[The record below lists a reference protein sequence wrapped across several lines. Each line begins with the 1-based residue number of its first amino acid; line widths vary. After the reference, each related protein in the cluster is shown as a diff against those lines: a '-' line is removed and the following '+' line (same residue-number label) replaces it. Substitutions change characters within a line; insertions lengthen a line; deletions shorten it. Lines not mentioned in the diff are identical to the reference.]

1 MKRLSLTARLS
12 LMFMLAV
19 TGVLAAA
26 GYFFSQLSEHHFDE
40 LDRHTLHE
48 KLEASRRL
56 LGELDDLQNFERVRP
71 QLQVLL
77 GGHSEMRGFIFDERG
92 AQLFPQPGVDE
103 AEPPLL
109 DYSLLTMTAKIGAA
123 LAVGITYPLLDLIG
137 REAGELT
144 LDGRV
149 WRGEAG
155 HVEIGAQ
162 RLTLLILLDVT
173 AHKAFFHTF
182 SGWLWAALVLCALL
196 SGLLGWLLVRS
207 GLRSLREVTQ
217 VAASVSAKS
226 LRERIPDESTPAE
239 LQQLVQAFNAM
250 LARLE
255 DAFVRLS
262 NFSADIAHE
271 LRTPLSNLMTHTE
284 VALTR
289 ARTLDQY
296 QDNLHSNLEELQR
309 MSRMIDDML
318 FLAKADNGL
327 IVPDAKP
334 VALEALCAQLLDYY
348 QLSADER
355 GVRFELFGA
364 GTIQGDLLMLR
375 RALSNLLSN
384 ALRYTPDGER
394 IRVTIERGAGHVT
407 LEVSNPGAT
416 IAPEHLERLFDRFY
430 RVDPARREG
439 SPSNAGLGL
448 AITRSIV
455 QAHQGRIHCSSAQGW
470 TTFCLEFPG

>member
-1 MKRLSLTARLS
+1 MTRLSLTARLS

-26 GYFFSQLSEHHFDE
+26 GYFFHQLSERHFNE
-40 LDRHTLHE
+40 LDQHTLHE
-48 KLEASRRL
+48 KLRAGEAL
-56 LGELDDLQNFERVRP
+56 LGELQADDDFERLRP
-71 QLQVLL
+71 RLQALL
-77 GGHSEMRGFIFDERG
+77 GGHSEIRGFVFDAAGR
-92 AQLFPQPGVDE
+92 QLFPEPLPGGAD
-103 AEPPLL
+103 P
-109 DYSLLTMTAKIGAA
+109 SLVA
-123 LAVGITYPLLDLIG
+123 LAAEHD
-137 REAGELT
+137 GELS
-144 LDGRV
+144 LDGRL
-149 WRGEAG
+149 WRAE
-155 HVEIGAQ
+155 VAQ
-162 RLTLLILLDVT
+162 VPVGQTALMLLILLDVT
-173 AHKAFFHTF
+173 VHKAFFHTF
-182 SGWLWAALVLCALL
+182 SGWLWGALILCAVL

-207 GLRSLREVTQ
+207 GLRPLRDVTQ

-334 VALEALCAQLLDYY
+334 VALEALCTQLLDYY

-355 GVRFELFGA
+355 GVRFELSGA

-394 IRVTIERGAGHVT
+394 IRVAIERGAGQVT

-455 QAHQGRIHCSSAQGW
+455 QAHRGRIQCSSAQGR
-470 TTFCLEFPG
+470 TSFVLEFPN

>member
-1 MKRLSLTARLS
+1 MRRLSLTARLS

-40 LDRHTLHE
+40 LDRHTLLE
-48 KLEASRRL
+48 KLEASQRL
-56 LGELDDLQNFERVRP
+56 LGRLGDVHEFPSIRP
-71 QLQVLL
+71 QMQALL
-77 GGHSEMRGFIFDERG
+77 DGHSEMRAFVFDEHG
-92 AQLFPQPGVDE
+92 AQLFPVPDRQL
-103 AEPPLL
+103 AEPRL
-109 DYSLLTMTAKIGAA
+109 SS
-123 LAVGITYPLLDLIG
+123 LIG
-137 REAGELT
+137 QQGKELAFE
-144 LDGRV
+144 GRL

-155 HVEIGAQ
+155 HAQIGAQ
-162 RLTLLILLDVT
+162 RLTVLILLDVT
-173 AHKAFFHTF
+173 VHKAFFRTF
-182 SGWLWAALVLCALL
+182 SGWLWGALVLCALL
-196 SGLLGWLLVRS
+196 SGLLGWLLARS
-207 GLRSLREVTQ
+207 GLRPLRDVTQ

-226 LRERIPDESTPAE
+226 LRERIPEDSTPAE
-239 LQQLVQAFNAM
+239 LRQLVEAFNAM

-289 ARTLDQY
+289 ARSLEEY

-327 IVPDAKP
+327 IVPDATP
-334 VALEALCAQLLDYY
+334 VELHGLCAKLLDYY

-355 GVRFELFGA
+355 GIRFELSGA
-364 GTIQGDLLMLR
+364 ATLQGDLLMLR

-384 ALRYTPDGER
+384 ALRYTPDGGSIQVE
-394 IRVTIERGAGHVT
+394 IEQLPEGVT
-407 LEVSNPGAT
+407 LSVANPGPA

-448 AITRSIV
+448 AITRSII
-455 QAHQGRIHCSSAQGW
+455 QAHQGSIACTSELGR
-470 TTFCLEFPG
+470 TNFRLEFPR

>member
-26 GYFFSQLSEHHFDE
+26 GYFFNQLSVHHFDE

-48 KLEASRRL
+48 KLEAGRSL
-56 LGELDDLQNFERVRP
+56 LGGLDDLRRFDELRP
-71 QLQVLL
+71 QLQALL
-77 GGHSEMRGFIFDERG
+77 GGHGGLAAFIFDDRG
-92 AQLFPQPGVDE
+92 QQLFPAPGLAPFDTR
-103 AEPPLL
+103 LL
-109 DYSLLTMTAKIGAA
+109 Q
-123 LAVGITYPLLDLIG
+123 LAGQG
-137 REAGELT
+137 GGELQV
-144 LDGRV
+144 DGRV

-155 HVEIGAQ
+155 HVEVAGQ

-173 AHKAFFHTF
+173 VHRAFFHTF
-182 SGWLWAALVLCALL
+182 SGWLWSALVLCALV
-196 SGLLGWLLVRS
+196 SALLGWLLVRS
-207 GLRSLREVTQ
+207 GLRPLREVTQ

-226 LRERIPDESTPAE
+226 LRERIPGEAIPAE
-239 LQQLVQAFNAM
+239 LEQLVQAFNAM

-289 ARTLDQY
+289 ARTVEQY

-327 IVPDAKP
+327 IIPDARP
-334 VALEALCAQLLDYY
+334 VELHELCEQLLDYY

-355 GVRFELFGA
+355 GIRLERSGA
-364 GTIQGDLLMLR
+364 GTLAGDRSMLR

-384 ALRYTPDGER
+384 ALRYTPDGGT
-394 IRVTIERGAGHVT
+394 IRVLIEQDADGVALSVA
-407 LEVSNPGAT
+407 NPGAT
-416 IAPEHLERLFDRFY
+416 IAPEHLGRLFDRFY
-430 RVDPARREG
+430 RGDPARREG
-439 SPSNAGLGL
+439 GPSNAGLGL

-455 QAHQGRIHCSSAQGW
+455 EAHHGRIGCSSAAGL
-470 TTFCLEFPG
+470 TTFRLEFPRMSPGPLR

>member
-40 LDRHTLHE
+40 LDRHALHE
-48 KLEASRRL
+48 KLEASQRL
-56 LGELDDLQNFERVRP
+56 VGKLDDLQDFERVRP
-71 QLQVLL
+71 QLQALL
-77 GGHSEMRGFIFDERG
+77 GGHSEMRGFVFDEAS
-92 AQLFPQPGVDE
+92 AQLFPRPE
-103 AEPPLL
+103 REAAEPLL
-109 DYSLLTMTAKIGAA
+109 LE
-123 LAVGITYPLLDLIG
+123 LIAQK
-137 REAGELT
+137 EDELE

-149 WRGEAG
+149 WRAEAG
-155 HVEIGAQ
+155 HAQ
-162 RLTLLILLDVT
+162 VGERRLTLLILLDVT

-182 SGWLWAALVLCALL
+182 SGWLWGALVLCALL

-207 GLRSLREVTQ
+207 GLRPLREVTQ
-217 VAASVSAKS
+217 VAAAVSAKS

-296 QDNLHSNLEELQR
+296 QNNLHSNLEELQR

-355 GVRFELFGA
+355 GVRFELSGT

-384 ALRYTPDGER
+384 ALRYTPDDGV
-394 IRVTIERGAGHVT
+394 IRLQIEHVADK
-407 LEVSNPGAT
+407 VSLSVANPGAT
-416 IAPEHLERLFDRFY
+416 IEPEHLERLFDRFY
-430 RVDPARREG
+430 RGDPARREG

-455 QAHQGRIHCSSAQGW
+455 QAHQGAISCTSQQGW
-470 TTFCLEFPG
+470 TTFRLEFPA

>member
-26 GYFFSQLSEHHFDE
+26 GYFFHQLSERHFNE
-40 LDRHTLHE
+40 LDQHTLHE
-48 KLEASRRL
+48 KLRAGEAL
-56 LGELDDLQNFERVRP
+56 LGELQAGDDFERLRP
-71 QLQVLL
+71 RLQALL
-77 GGHSEMRGFIFDERG
+77 GGHSEIRGFVFDAAGRQRFPEPLPGG
-92 AQLFPQPGVDE
+92 ADPR
-103 AEPPLL
+103 LL
-109 DYSLLTMTAKIGAA
+109 A
-123 LAVGITYPLLDLIG
+123 LAAERD
-137 REAGELT
+137 GELS
-144 LDGRV
+144 LDGRL
-149 WRGEAG
+149 WRAEVGQVPVG
-155 HVEIGAQ
+155 Q
-162 RLTLLILLDVT
+162 STLTLLILLDVT
-173 AHKAFFHTF
+173 VHKAFFHTF
-182 SGWLWAALVLCALL
+182 SGWLWGALVLCASL
-196 SGLLGWLLVRS
+196 SGLLGWALVRR
-207 GLRSLREVTQ
+207 GLQPLRDVTQ
-217 VAASVSAKS
+217 VAASISAKS
-226 LRERIPDESTPAE
+226 LRERIPDDSIPAE

-334 VALEALCAQLLDYY
+334 VALEALCAQLVDYY

-355 GVRFELFGA
+355 GVRFELSGA
-364 GTIQGDLLMLR
+364 GTVQGDLLMLR

-384 ALRYTPDGER
+384 ALRYTPDGGV
-394 IRVTIERGAGHVT
+394 IRLAIESGPG
-407 LEVSNPGAT
+407 EVSLSVANPGTT
-416 IAPEHLERLFDRFY
+416 IAPEHRERLFDRFY
-430 RVDPARREG
+430 RGDPARREG

-448 AITRSIV
+448 AITRSII
-455 QAHQGRIHCSSAQGW
+455 QAHQGCIHCDSAEGW
-470 TTFCLEFPG
+470 TTFSLVFPLRRAARR